1 MSTIKPVDLERVEL
15 AAREQWQRDPQL
27 RDDFGD
33 SLENFIAYRRADAMG
48 LVRVLGAHREER
60 S

>member
-27 RDDFGD
+27 RDDFCD
-33 SLENFIAYRRADAMG
+33 DIESYVAYRRADAMG
-48 LVRVLGAHREER
+48 LVRVLGARRENR
-60 S
+60 T